1 MQDLLKKNW
10 EAAMSYDE
18 YIIMLDN
25 LVLEGKT
32 TGPNQSVAY
41 AAHTKMAAQRIRK
54 WGKIFKLNEAE
65 LSTLGKLKAD
75 GENLGWL
82 MIVEAWCGDVGQN
95 LAPLKKIADAS
106 GIELRLVLR
115 DDNLE
120 LMDSFLTNGGRSIPK
135 LIAIDLGEFSSV
147 WDWGPRP
154 EVLQEWYLD
163 KKKASGFNYETVSEE
178 MHLWYAKN
186 RHSELVD
193 EMVKMLEL

>member
-1 MQDLLKKNW
+1 MRDLLKKNW
-10 EAAMSYDE
+10 VAAMSYDE
-18 YIIMLDN
+18 YINMLEN

-32 TGPNQSVAY
+32 TGPNQSEAY

-54 WGKIFKLNEAE
+54 WGKIFKLNEE
-65 LSTLGKLKAD
+65 QLSALGKVKAD
-75 GENLGWL
+75 EKNIGWL

-120 LMDSFLTNGGRSIPK
+120 LIDNFLTNGGRSIPK
-135 LIAIDLGEFSSV
+135 LIAIDLGEFTSL

-154 EVLQEWYLD
+154 EMLQDWYLD
-163 KKKASGFNYETVSEE
+163 KKKASDFNYETVSEE

-193 EMVKMLEL
+193 EMVEMLE

>member
-1 MQDLLKKNW
+1 MRDLLKKNW
-10 EAAMSYDE
+10 VAAMSYDE
-18 YIIMLDN
+18 YINILEN

-32 TGPNQSVAY
+32 TGPNQSEAY

-54 WGKIFKLNEAE
+54 WGKIFKLNEEQLYA
-65 LSTLGKLKAD
+65 LGKVKAA
-75 GENLGWL
+75 EKNIGWL

-120 LMDSFLTNGGRSIPK
+120 LIDNFLTNGGRSIPK
-135 LIAIDLGEFSSV
+135 LIAIDLGEFTSL

-154 EVLQEWYLD
+154 EMLQDWYLD
-163 KKKASGFNYETVSEE
+163 KKKARDFNYETVSEE

-193 EMVKMLEL
+193 EMVEMLE